1 MVVDHCDCDYVMQYV
16 QFTFIHP
23 DLSEQADLQFL
34 SGFQTHFIKSGGDHV
49 HLHPTCQLPFV
60 AHFPHYLHLQGAKA
74 WATCALVQQAKWPM
88 TGLPNHTFAFS
99 RIFPRSLLPSQLKI
113 CLQKTPCP
121 TVSGGVV
128 SAVFSLAEIGD
139 VWYKSGALMAPCR
152 CSLLSVSR
160 LSFLIKL
167 CQPNLWSHF

>member
-1 MVVDHCDCDYVMQYV
+1 MQYV
-16 QFTFIHP
+16 EFTFIHP

-34 SGFQTHFIKSGGDHV
+34 SGFQTHFIKSG
-49 HLHPTCQLPFV
+49 LHPTCWLPFV
-60 AHFPHYLHLQGAKA
+60 AHFPHLVLFHLEGAKA

-88 TGLPNHTFAFS
+88 TGLPNHIFAFS
-99 RIFPRSLLPSQLKI
+99 RAFPSPLLSSQLKI

-152 CSLLSVSR
+152 CSLLSLSR
-160 LSFLIKL
+160 LRFLMKL
-167 CQPNLWSHF
+167 CQPIWVMCTIWPWMVLSKSLLSV